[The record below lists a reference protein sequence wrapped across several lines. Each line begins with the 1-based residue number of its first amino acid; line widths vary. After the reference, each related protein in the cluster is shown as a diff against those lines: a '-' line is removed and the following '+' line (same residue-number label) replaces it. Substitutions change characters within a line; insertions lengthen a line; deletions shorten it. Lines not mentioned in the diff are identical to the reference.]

1 MNSQRGQVSTFAI
14 AMLMSVLVI
23 GVGLSVATCYATEPE
38 DLPWSNE
45 TDVIIIPAPSNETDV
60 IIIPAPPLPP
70 FFSDF
75 NITPTEIM
83 LGDYL
88 IISFVIENTN
98 NHSITW
104 MSANRIG
111 DITQIIEIELENYE
125 SKIIWYRIIPH
136 AAGEYDVWID
146 GMTGTFRVISTEII
160 VTDPLGELSAE
171 IDRIDAELV
180 SLRDEITQ
188 AFNILDGVIAELI
201 VGGDEMDSRIGVLET
216 YSTEVNEQ
224 IEYLENKISSLQTII
239 LFAYIAIAV
248 TVICGFYFIKRMN

>member
-1 MNSQRGQVSTFAI
+1 
-14 AMLMSVLVI
+14 MSVLVI
-23 GVGLSVATCYATEPE
+23 GIGLSIPTCYATEPE

-45 TDVIIIPAPSNETDV
+45 TDVIIFPS
-60 IIIPAPPLPP
+60 PPLPP

-75 NITPTEIM
+75 NITPTEIV

-88 IISFVIENTN
+88 IISFIIENTN
-98 NHSITW
+98 NQSTTW
-104 MSANRIG
+104 LSTNRIG

-160 VTDPLGELSAE
+160 ITDPLEELYAE

-216 YSTEVNEQ
+216 HSTEVIEQ
-224 IEYLENKISSLQTII
+224 IESLENNISSLQTII

-248 TVICGFYFIKRMN
+248 TVIGGFYFIKSMR

>member
-23 GVGLSVATCYATEPE
+23 GVGLSVATCSPTTNPE
-38 DLPWSNE
+38 DLPWNNE
-45 TDVIIIPAPSNETDV
+45 TDVIIFPS
-60 IIIPAPPLPP
+60 PPLPP

-75 NITPTEIM
+75 NITPTEIE

-98 NHSITW
+98 NRTINWLST
-104 MSANRIG
+104 NRIG
-111 DITQIIEIELENYE
+111 DITQIIEIELDNYE

-146 GMTGTFRVISTEII
+146 GMTGTFKVISTEII
-160 VTDPLGELSAE
+160 ITDPIGELYAE

-180 SLRDEITQ
+180 SLQDNIVQ
-188 AFNILDGVIAELI
+188 SFNVIDGVVAELLDGGL
-201 VGGDEMDSRIGVLET
+201 EMESRIDVLET
-216 YSTEVNEQ
+216 HSTEINEQ
-224 IEYLENKISSLQTII
+224 IESLENKISNLQTTIVYACIATAII
-239 LFAYIAIAV
+239 V
-248 TVICGFYFIKRMN
+248 TLCVFLLIKRMN

>member
-1 MNSQRGQVSTFAI
+1 MTA
-14 AMLMSVLVI
+14 LVI
-23 GVGLSVATCYATEPE
+23 GVGLSVATCIPTTNPE

-45 TDVIIIPAPSNETDV
+45 TDVIIFPS
-60 IIIPAPPLPP
+60 PPLPP

-75 NITPTEIM
+75 NITPTEIV

-98 NHSITW
+98 NQTINWLST
-104 MSANRIG
+104 NRIG
-111 DITQIIEIELENYE
+111 DITQIIEIELDNYE

-160 VTDPLGELSAE
+160 ITDPLEELYAE

-188 AFNILDGVIAELI
+188 AFNMLDGVIAELI
-201 VGGDEMDSRIGVLET
+201 VSGDEMDSRIGVLET
-216 YSTEVNEQ
+216 YSSEVNEQ
-224 IEYLENKISSLQTII
+224 IESLVNEIPRLQNSIVYACIATAII
-239 LFAYIAIAV
+239 V
-248 TVICGFYFIKRMN
+248 TLCVFVLIKRMN

>member
-1 MNSQRGQVSTFAI
+1 MNNQRGQVSTFAI

-23 GVGLSVATCYATEPE
+23 GVGLSAPTCYATEPPV
-38 DLPWSNE
+38 LPWSNE
-45 TDVIIIPAPSNETDV
+45 TDVIIFPS
-60 IIIPAPPLPP
+60 PPLPP

-75 NITPTEIM
+75 NITPTEIV

-98 NHSITW
+98 NRSITW
-104 MSANRIG
+104 MSTNRIG

-160 VTDPLGELSAE
+160 ITDPLEELNL
-171 IDRIDAELV
+171 RIDYLNTNLQDLTREFFILQTAYNVDVDELN
-180 SLRDEITQ
+180 STIDTMETT
-188 AFNILDGVIAELI
+188 
-201 VGGDEMDSRIGVLET
+201 LET
-216 YSTEVNEQ
+216 YSNEVFVQ
-224 IEYLENKISSLQTII
+224 IEYLENKISSLQTTI
-239 LFAYIAIAV
+239 LFAYFVIAV
-248 TVICGFYFIKRMN
+248 TVIGGFYFIKRMR

>member
-1 MNSQRGQVSTFAI
+1 MNSQRGQVSTYAI
-14 AMLMSVLVI
+14 AMLMTVLVI
-23 GVGLSVATCYATEPE
+23 GVGLSVATCTPTTNPD

-45 TDVIIIPAPSNETDV
+45 TDVIIFPS
-60 IIIPAPPLPP
+60 PPLPP

-75 NITPTEIM
+75 NITPTEIV

-98 NHSITW
+98 NQTINWLST
-104 MSANRIG
+104 NRIG
-111 DITQIIEIELENYE
+111 DITQVIEIELDNYE

-160 VTDPLGELSAE
+160 ITDPLEELRAE

-188 AFNILDGVIAELI
+188 AFNMLDGVIAELI
-201 VGGDEMDSRIGVLET
+201 VSGDEMDSRIGVLET
-216 YSTEVNEQ
+216 YSSEVNEQ
-224 IEYLENKISSLQTII
+224 IESLVNEIPRLQNSIVYACIATAII
-239 LFAYIAIAV
+239 V
-248 TVICGFYFIKRMN
+248 TLCVFVLIKRMN

>member
-1 MNSQRGQVSTFAI
+1 MTA
-14 AMLMSVLVI
+14 LVI
-23 GVGLSVATCYATEPE
+23 GVGLSVATCTPTTNPE

-45 TDVIIIPAPSNETDV
+45 TDVIIFPS
-60 IIIPAPPLPP
+60 PPLPP

-75 NITPTEIM
+75 NITPTEIV

-98 NHSITW
+98 NQTINWLST
-104 MSANRIG
+104 NRIG
-111 DITQIIEIELENYE
+111 DITQIIEIELDNYE

-160 VTDPLGELSAE
+160 ITDPLEELYAE

-188 AFNILDGVIAELI
+188 AFNMLDGVIAELI
-201 VGGDEMDSRIGVLET
+201 VSGDEMDSRIGVLET
-216 YSTEVNEQ
+216 YSSEVNEQ
-224 IEYLENKISSLQTII
+224 IESLVNEIPRLQNSIVYACIATAII
-239 LFAYIAIAV
+239 V
-248 TVICGFYFIKRMN
+248 TLCVFVLIKRMN

>member
-1 MNSQRGQVSTFAI
+1 MNSQRGQVSTYAI
-14 AMLMSVLVI
+14 AMLMTVLVI
-23 GVGLSVATCYATEPE
+23 GVGLSVATCTPTTNPE

-45 TDVIIIPAPSNETDV
+45 TDVIIFPS
-60 IIIPAPPLPP
+60 PPLPP

-75 NITPTEIM
+75 NITPTEIV

-98 NHSITW
+98 NQTINWLST
-104 MSANRIG
+104 NRIG
-111 DITQIIEIELENYE
+111 DITQIIEIELDNYE

-146 GMTGTFRVISTEII
+146 GMTGAFRVISTEII
-160 VTDPLGELSAE
+160 ITDPLGELYAE

-188 AFNILDGVIAELI
+188 AFNMLDGVIAELI
-201 VGGDEMDSRIGVLET
+201 VSGDEMDSRIGVLET
-216 YSTEVNEQ
+216 YSSEVNEQ
-224 IEYLENKISSLQTII
+224 IESLVNEIPRLQNSIVYACIATAII
-239 LFAYIAIAV
+239 V
-248 TVICGFYFIKRMN
+248 TLCVFVLIKRMN